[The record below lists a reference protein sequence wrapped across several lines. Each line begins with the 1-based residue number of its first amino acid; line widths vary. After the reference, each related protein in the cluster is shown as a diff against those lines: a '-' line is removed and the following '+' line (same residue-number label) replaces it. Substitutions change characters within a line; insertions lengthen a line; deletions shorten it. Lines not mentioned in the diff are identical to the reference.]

1 MLRSNR
7 LARGHFFFTSLAE
20 KGEPVH
26 VRAALVGPN
35 NISIIA
41 VDLHANTTFLKVA
54 VELVGG
60 IDLLE
65 FLHL

>member
-1 MLRSNR
+1 M
-7 LARGHFFFTSLAE
+7 
-20 KGEPVH
+20 
-26 VRAALVGPN
+26 RAALVGPN